1 MLSRAR
7 ERANAQ
13 LAVLA
18 DRVDDRLDRL
28 ASLGERVSRTPSK
41 PGALPLASPVPSSP
55 APAPTPSP
63 RPVTDPAA
71 AKAFESVPK
80 AELIAL
86 LAKTN
91 SR

>member
-28 ASLGERVSRTPSK
+28 ASLGERVSGTPSK
-41 PGALPLASPVPSSP
+41 PGALRTVRSELAGTRAEQSSGVRTRF
-55 APAPTPSP
+55 ACLSW
-63 RPVTDPAA
+63 
-71 AKAFESVPK
+71 S
-80 AELIAL
+80 
-86 LAKTN
+86 
-91 SR
+91 

>member
-28 ASLGERVSRTPSK
+28 ASLGERVSGTPSK
-41 PGALPLASPVPSSP
+41 PGALPLASP

-63 RPVTDPAA
+63 RPATDPAA

>member
-28 ASLGERVSRTPSK
+28 ASLGERVSGTPSK
-41 PGALPLASPVPSSP
+41 PGALPLASPVPP

-63 RPVTDPAA
+63 RPATDPAA